1 MRVALGAHYESGLRF
16 EFVGTPADL
25 QSPFGQATA
34 NRVNFDA
41 GRIRPW
47 FSVDATVGAEM
58 WKKDN
63 FTLRLQGDVRN
74 INNRLNL
81 IDFAGVIFQ
90 ERDRSATQLCHSFAD
105 QLLVAASYGEI
116 FAGKEKE
123 PDAPAPGSFDATST
137 LTARSR

>member
-1 MRVALGAHYESGLRF
+1 M
-16 EFVGTPADL
+16 
-25 QSPFGQATA
+25 QSPVGQAIV

-41 GRIRPW
+41 GRIRPS

-63 FTLRLQGDVRN
+63 FTLRLQGGVRN

-81 IDFAGVIFQ
+81 IDFGRVIFQ
-90 ERDRSATQLCHSFAD
+90 EGDRSATQLCHSFAD
-105 QLLVAASYGEI
+105 PLLVAVSNGEI

-123 PDAPAPGSFDATST
+123 PDAPAPGSFDATSP